1 MDFDYLNKKWTSY
14 FNWTILYPTYFL
26 LFVFVFFIGL
36 ASFAFF
42 GNFKIELLLSIFL
55 ILGFSILIPI
65 GIIIFIYSI
74 WFIIASDKIFQLL
87 GYNRLLANIINIFLT
102 YSGLGFITVIV
113 LWMKI
118 KDIYEENNIEC
129 KWSGKLK

>member
-1 MDFDYLNKKWTSY
+1 MLLNITHR
-14 FNWTILYPTYFL
+14 NTYCS
-26 LFVFVFFIGL
+26 IPRTARTTL
-36 ASFAFF
+36 AV
-42 GNFKIELLLSIFL
+42 LSIFL

-65 GIIIFIYSI
+65 SIIIFIYSI

-129 KWSGKLK
+129 KWSGKL

>member
-14 FNWTILYPTYFL
+14 FNWTVLYPTYFL
-26 LFVFVFFIGL
+26 LFIFVLFIGL
-36 ASFAFF
+36 AVVAFSVD
-42 GNFKIELLLSIFL
+42 FKVELLLSIFL

-129 KWSGKLK
+129 KWSGKL